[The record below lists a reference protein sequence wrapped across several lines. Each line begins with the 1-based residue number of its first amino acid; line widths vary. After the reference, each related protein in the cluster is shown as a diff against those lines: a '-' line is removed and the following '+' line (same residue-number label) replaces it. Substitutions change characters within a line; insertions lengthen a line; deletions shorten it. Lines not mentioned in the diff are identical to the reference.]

1 MISKED
7 RLPLYWQNTREYQG
21 IVREGVKEIGP
32 INTQFPDQLSFPDQ
46 SSIPDLFSIGNSN
59 HDPSKVN
66 IDFDDLIIEGL
77 QLEESRKI
85 KKQKK
90 VEQRRRT
97 KKRPGTSEEHKF

>member
-1 MISKED
+1 M
-7 RLPLYWQNTREYQG
+7 YF
-21 IVREGVKEIGP
+21 VKEIGP
-32 INTQFPDQLSFPDQ
+32 INTQFPDQFSFPDH

-77 QLEESRKI
+77 QLEESRTI

-90 VEQRRRT
+90 VERHRRT
-97 KKRPGTSEEHKF
+97 KKRQKDISCDFYVIEM

>member
-1 MISKED
+1 MA
-7 RLPLYWQNTREYQG
+7 T
-21 IVREGVKEIGP
+21 EGEMP
-32 INTQFPDQLSFPDQ
+32 INIQFPDQ
-46 SSIPDLFSIGNSN
+46 FSIGNSN

-90 VEQRRRT
+90 VERRRT
-97 KKRPGTSEEHKF
+97 KKRPATSEEHKF